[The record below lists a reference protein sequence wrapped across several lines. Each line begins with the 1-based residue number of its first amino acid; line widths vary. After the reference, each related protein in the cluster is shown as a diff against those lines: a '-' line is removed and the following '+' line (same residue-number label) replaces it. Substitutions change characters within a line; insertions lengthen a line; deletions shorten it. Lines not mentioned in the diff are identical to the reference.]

1 MLRKTNFFILLFLG
15 LLSVSG
21 QFPGTPAIPLKETRN
36 IFGGTGS
43 EFNNSMVSTAD
54 GGYVLAGR
62 TQSNDGDVSGN
73 HGIADFWIVKFSS
86 HGSIEW
92 KKTFGGSDN
101 DAVGNIIQTADGG
114 YAVTGSTQSNDGD
127 VSGNHGTATND
138 IWVIKLSSTGTL
150 QWQKTFGG
158 TNNDYGKVIIQT
170 SDGGYILGGETNS
183 INGDVTGFQGNF
195 DFWVV
200 KISSTGV
207 LQWQKTLGGTGT
219 EYLYSLIQTSE
230 GGYIMTGQASSNNG
244 DVSGNHGAVDLWVAK
259 ISSTGTLQ
267 WQKTFGGTNSEY
279 GQVIIQTSDG
289 GYTIAG
295 YTQSNDGDVS
305 GNHGGTD
312 YWVIKLNSAGTLQ
325 WQKAFGGTGNDA
337 GRSMIRTADGG
348 YVVAGNT
355 QSNDGDISGNHGS
368 SDFWVLKLSSNGTLE
383 WQKTLGGTSSDVAYA
398 VIPGENG
405 YIVSGTSTSNDGD
418 VAGPTVGAGGFLIL
432 KLDTNGNNVRLYDDI
447 TP

>member
-1 MLRKTNFFILLFLG
+1 MLRKTKFFVTFFLG
-15 LLSVSG
+15 LLSVTG
-21 QFPGTPAIPLKETRN
+21 QVPGTAVMPLKETRN

-43 EFNNSMVSTAD
+43 EVDNSMVSTAD
-54 GGYVLAGR
+54 GGYAIAGR
-62 TQSNDGDVSGN
+62 TLSNDGDVSGN
-73 HGIADFWIVKFSS
+73 HGGADFWIVKFSS
-86 HGSIEW
+86 HGNIEW
-92 KKTFGGSDN
+92 KKTFGGS
-101 DAVGNIIQTADGG
+101 GNETPRTIIQTSDGG
-114 YAVTGSTQSNDGD
+114 YAVTGSTLSNDGD
-127 VSGNHGTATND
+127 VSGNHGTTTSD
-138 IWVIKLSSTGTL
+138 IWVIKLSSTGAL

-158 TNNDYGKVIIQT
+158 TTNEYGKVIIQT
-170 SDGGYILGGETNS
+170 SDGGYMLGGETNS
-183 INGDVTGFQGNF
+183 NSGDVTGHQGNF

-259 ISSTGTLQ
+259 ISNTGTLQ
-267 WQKTFGGTNSEY
+267 WQKTFGGTNSDY

-289 GYTIAG
+289 GYTITG
-295 YTQSNDGDVS
+295 NTQSNDGDVS

-325 WQKAFGGTGNDA
+325 WQKTFGGTGNDV

-398 VIPGENG
+398 VIPGQNG
-405 YIVSGTSTSNDGD
+405 YWVSGPSSSNNGD
-418 VAGPTVGAGGFLIL
+418 IAGPVNGSGDFLIL
-432 KLDTNGNNVRLYDDI
+432 KLDANGNNVRIYDDI
-447 TP
+447 AP